1 MSKIEKTKFP
11 FSYTVVV
18 CDGLTDNKYNLESGM
33 GVAKSFTNAMKQI
46 EDYYGEDLVEVK
58 GLTLYEENRLIIVP
72 KRVIQ
77 EYEYNAE
84 NLCYPGVP
92 CDIHGYIFD
101 TPSKKKEKR
110 HD

>member
-1 MSKIEKTKFP
+1 MRYP
-11 FSYTVVV
+11 FSYTVIV

-33 GVAKSFTNAMKQI
+33 GIAKSYTNAMKQI
-46 EDYYGEDLVEVK
+46 ENYYGEDLVEVK

-77 EYEYNAE
+77 DYEYDAE

-92 CDIHGYIFD
+92 CDIHGNILD
-101 TPSKKKEKR
+101 VPSKKKEKR